1 MTPNPTP
8 EEIKMARVT
17 VGLTQEQ
24 AGAIVHSPSR
34 RAWQNWERGESKIPM
49 AEWELF
55 LIKTGQKEVT
65 KFVKHHDK

>member
-1 MTPNPTP
+1 MMTNPRP
-8 EEIKMARVT
+8 DEIKAARLT
-17 VGLTQEQ
+17 AGLTQVE
-24 AGAIVHSPSR
+24 AGAVVHSPSR

-65 KFVKHHDK
+65 KFIKNHGK